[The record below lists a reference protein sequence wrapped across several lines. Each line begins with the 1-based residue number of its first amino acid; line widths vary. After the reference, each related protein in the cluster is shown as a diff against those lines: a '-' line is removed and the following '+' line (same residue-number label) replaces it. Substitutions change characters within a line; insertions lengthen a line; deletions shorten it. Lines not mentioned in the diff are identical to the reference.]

1 MSTLSPKTHL
11 SRNIPLFKDAEV
23 LFQHKC
29 CSELAYRESDKN
41 LLEVMFHQDYPQM
54 YKRIIT
60 KRPPT
65 L

>member
-29 CSELAYRESDKN
+29 CNEIAYRESYTN
-41 LLEVMFHQDYPQM
+41 LLEVMLHQDYPQM
-54 YKRIIT
+54 
-60 KRPPT
+60 
-65 L
+65 